1 VSRGKKKETMS
12 RRTEIQVGI
21 TVLAAL
27 FLLLWGVTWLKE
39 FSLESKHRLWLVHFP
54 ETGGLS
60 ASDEVQVDGIRKGAV
75 SDVTLTG
82 DGVLIRLALSSEIT
96 LTRDCRVAI
105 RNVGMMG
112 ERVIA
117 VDLRTTGQPYTDRDT
132 IPGIFELGLPEV
144 VAKLA
149 PAVSTVGDLTRE
161 LQGVAEALNK
171 NGDFAGTMR
180 NLKSASEDLRRAVR
194 ENRRALQATV
204 DNFQA
209 ASKTARSLTTDRE
222 SQLRTAIDHFASTAE
237 KLDRL
242 SGRLDSLRATLQ
254 SVGSKMDRG
263 QGTLGKLV
271 NDDKVYDDTR
281 AAVAELKA
289 LLADIKANPKKY
301 LTVRI
306 F

>member
-1 VSRGKKKETMS
+1 MS

-39 FSLESKHRLWLVHFP
+39 FSLESRHRMWLVHFP

-60 ASDEVQVDGIRKGAV
+60 SSDEVQVDGIRKGAV

-96 LTRDCRVAI
+96 LTRDCQVSI

-117 VDLRTTGQPYTDRDT
+117 VDLRTTGVPYTERDT
-132 IPGIFELGLPEV
+132 IPGTFELGLPEV
-144 VAKLA
+144 VAKLG
-149 PAVSTVGDLTRE
+149 PAVATVVELTHQLE
-161 LQGVAEALNK
+161 SVTAALNQQ
-171 NGDFAGTMR
+171 GDFGGALN
-180 NLKSASEDLRRAVR
+180 NLKVASLELRQAVQ
-194 ENRRALQATV
+194 ENRRSLKVTM

-209 ASKTARSLTTDRE
+209 TSKTARALTTDRE
-222 SQLRTAIDHFASTAE
+222 TELRRAIDHFASTAE
-237 KLDRL
+237 KLDQL
-242 SGRLDSLRATLQ
+242 SSRLDSLRSTFQ
-254 SVGSKMDRG
+254 SVGGKLDRG

-271 NDDKVYDDTR
+271 NDERVYEETR
-281 AAVAELKA
+281 ASLAELRA
-289 LLADIKANPKKY
+289 LLADIKEHPKKY